1 MLSSLRI
8 ENIAVIEKAEIAF
21 EKGFCVL
28 TGETGAGKSILIDS
42 LNAVLGGRTS
52 KDLVRQGCE
61 KASVTALFEDC
72 SSAVLSLAEE
82 MGYPVEDGSVLLTRS
97 ITADGRSAF
106 RVNGVPANGAILRQ
120 LAVLLINIHG
130 QQDNHALLDPA
141 SHGGYI
147 DSLLCDPSLVFRYRE
162 KYTAYKELNASL
174 LALTEQE
181 QNKALRLD
189 MLSYQIAELEKAN
202 LQVGEW
208 EQLTASKKMMNNSEK
223 IASSLSSVMSLLG
236 GNDLQS
242 GGVDCVKEAGDTLTE
257 CNEYLSLSDL
267 DTRLVNVGY
276 ELEEIYEEV
285 RSLTEDLVFD
295 PRELAAI
302 EERLDVLYRLSKK
315 YGQTEEEM
323 LAFLDNAKQEY
334 EQLNESEVAKES
346 LEKQIASVFKE
357 AQQLAEELSLARK
370 RTASEIDKAIGE
382 ELSFLNMPNV
392 VFQTAFTPC
401 ELYNGGG
408 EKMEF
413 LISANPGEPPKPLSK
428 IASGGELSRIML
440 AIISVLTKVN
450 PVATL
455 IFDEIDAGISGRAAL
470 RVGDRL
476 GRTANEHQVICI
488 THLAQIAAKANAHY
502 VIEKRLIDG
511 RANTAVTKIEGDAR
525 LNELA
530 RIIGGEEVTE
540 ASLQTAREL
549 MNQM

>member
-52 KDLVRQGCE
+52 KDLVRSGCE

-72 SSAVLSLAEE
+72 SREVIALCEE
-82 MGYPVEDGSVLLTRS
+82 MGYPVDDGSILLTRT
-97 ITADGRSAF
+97 ITADGRSVF
-106 RVNGVPANGAILRQ
+106 RVNGMPANGAILRQ

-162 KYTAYKELNASL
+162 KYKNLKDLKASL
-174 LALTEQE
+174 QVLTQQE

-202 LQVGEW
+202 LQIGEW
-208 EQLTASKKMMNNSEK
+208 EHLNANKKRMNNSEK
-223 IASSLSSVMSLLG
+223 IAFSLSEVMNLLG
-236 GNDLQS
+236 GNDMQT
-242 GGVDCVKEAGDTLTE
+242 GGVDCVKQAGDALNE
-257 CNEYLSLSDL
+257 CSEYITLSDL
-267 DTRLVNVGY
+267 DTRLVNLGY

-285 RSLTEDLVFD
+285 RSLTDDLVFD
-295 PRELAAI
+295 PRELAAT

-323 LAFLDNAKQEY
+323 LAFLEKAKQEY
-334 EQLNESEVAKES
+334 EQLNESEIAKEA
-346 LEKQIASVFKE
+346 LEKQIAAVLKDV
-357 AQQLAEELSLARK
+357 QQLAKELSLARK
-370 RTASEIDKAIGE
+370 QTASEIDKAIGE

-401 ELYNGGG
+401 ELYNGGA
-408 EKMEF
+408 EKLEF
-413 LISANPGEPPKPLSK
+413 LISTNPGESPKPLSK

-476 GRTANEHQVICI
+476 ARTAKEHQVICI

-511 RANTAVTKIEGDAR
+511 RANTVVTRIEGDAR
-525 LNELA
+525 LNEIA
-530 RIIGGEEVTE
+530 RIIGGEEVTP